1 MRHAVLAWN
10 DAQVSSSLQVAKA
23 LRLELKKTESDA
35 SSVLVQAHRRVAGA
49 TLSARGMSHLA
60 LGNLWL
66 ASLDGE
72 AACDAAPELALVH
85 VRLGEI
91 YEACGGRDGAVRSFQ
106 RAAAL
111 APTSIA
117 ISKRLEDA
125 RAAPAAPTPRG
136 GWGGDGVF
144 ASSPGGAESKAVG
157 TFDVSLDAMDAAW
170 EATGLTHIKACE
182 WYDLRRKACPH
193 GVTLSPADEVAGC
206 ALFDAALFDAE
217 SSESKKNSKKNAK
230 ANRNALKNLR
240 DPLAHAVP
248 NTKYAEKELFAERAM
263 SLYAKK
269 RASGSALPDGSTWLD
284 LAFEAVNIDALDS
297 GEQVRICVC
306 MGNIFAWC
314 ADFSGA
320 DELYSFAL
328 EIDDAETPGG
338 ALAGWRPA
346 LLANRALCKLRL
358 GQPAD
363 AAIDAEACL
372 REAGPSWGV
381 GLCRMGQVMCAMG
394 AWAKAEQ
401 TFRAAHRRCGKARQS
416 GAKRGDNKGN
426 APAPFAPLELEV
438 KIALADS
445 AGMGLP
451 AAREA
456 GEKAVDAVRAAREL
470 EQVGELFDHMDA
482 VVQLNALE
490 PDADVPPI
498 PGPTPRFM
506 AAATVGEE
514 DDDLAPLLGELPEVA
529 PGLRPG
535 KVQLIGGDGRS
546 LSEAL
551 SELDGERRAGGSAAF
566 SGDSVEKT
574 AKKND
579 RGGQKKRSRES
590 LTGQEADSAAA
601 AVAGLTVSDE
611 EGDTPTAQKV
621 KTRGCS
627 AGCGDFFSWA
637 SGGLFGTPAEGD
649 AAPRDEKKETDDAF
663 DAGVAEELA
672 SSVKAAKNKE

>member
-1 MRHAVLAWN
+1 MNASRLDARLTKNDGSAKKKQALRHAVLAWN

-117 ISKRLEDA
+117 ISKRLEEA
-125 RAAPAAPTPRG
+125 RSAPAAPTPRG
-136 GWGGDGVF
+136 GWGGGATPSNDG
-144 ASSPGGAESKAVG
+144 SRGAVG
-157 TFDVSLDAMDAAW
+157 TFNVSLDAVDAAW
-170 EATGLTHIKACE
+170 EATGLKHIKACE

-206 ALFDAALFDAE
+206 ALFDASLFSATPE
-217 SSESKKNSKKNAK
+217 TRETRETKKS
-230 ANRNALKNLR
+230 NRAALKNLR
-240 DPLAHAVP
+240 DVAAHAVP
-248 NTKYAEKELFAERAM
+248 SEKYAEKELFAERAM

-269 RASGSALPDGSTWLD
+269 RASGGALPEGSTWLD
-284 LAFEAVNIDALDS
+284 LAFEAVNIDALEP
-297 GEQVRICVC
+297 GEQLRICVC
-306 MGNIFAWC
+306 LGNIFAWC

-328 EIDDAETPGG
+328 ELDDAESAGG

-372 REAGPSWGV
+372 HEAGPKWGV

-401 TFRAAHRRCGKARQS
+401 TFRAAHRRCGGGFTKKKD
-416 GAKRGDNKGN
+416 GAERR
-426 APAPFAPLELEV
+426 ASAPLELEV

-470 EQVGELFDHMDA
+470 EKVGELFDHMDA
-482 VVQLNALE
+482 VVQLDALS

-506 AAATVGEE
+506 AAAAAADPEPLGLDAVG
-514 DDDLAPLLGELPEVA
+514 DLPEVA

-535 KVQLIGGDGRS
+535 KVNALGGDGRS

-551 SELDGERRAGGSAAF
+551 SELDGERAGKH
-566 SGDSVEKT
+566 ET
-574 AKKND
+574 T
-579 RGGQKKRSRES
+579 KKRSRPEK
-590 LTGQEADSAAA
+590 GQEAESAAA

-621 KTRGCS
+621 KTRGCG
-627 AGCGDFFSWA
+627 ARCGDFFSWA
-637 SGGLFGTPAEGD
+637 SGGLFGTPSEND
-649 AAPRDEKKETDDAF
+649 AAPGDAEREKPNAYDD
-663 DAGVAEELA
+663 GVAEDLA
-672 SSVKAAKNKE
+672 SSVKAAKNREG

>member
-1 MRHAVLAWN
+1 MRNAVLAWN

-106 RAAAL
+106 RASAL

-125 RAAPAAPTPRG
+125 RAAPAALTPRG
-136 GWGGDGVF
+136 GWGGGDATPSFSPDG
-144 ASSPGGAESKAVG
+144 AARAVG
-157 TFDVSLDAMDAAW
+157 TFDVSLEAMDAAW
-170 EATGLTHIKACE
+170 EATGLKHIKALE

-206 ALFDAALFDAE
+206 ALFDASLFE
-217 SSESKKNSKKNAK
+217 PSSTDPATKKKAAK
-230 ANRNALKNLR
+230 ANRAAVRNLR
-240 DPLAHAVP
+240 EVAAHGVP
-248 NTKYAEKELFAERAM
+248 SEKYAEKELFAERAM

-269 RASGSALPDGSTWLD
+269 RASGSALPEGSTWLD
-284 LAFEAVNIDALDS
+284 LAFEAVNIDALES
-297 GEQVRICVC
+297 SEQVRICVC

-328 EIDDAETPGG
+328 EIEDAEKAGG
-338 ALAGWRPA
+338 ALAGWRPT

-372 REAGPSWGV
+372 HEAGPKWGI

-401 TFRAAHRRCGKARQS
+401 TFRAAHRRC
-416 GAKRGDNKGN
+416 RGGGGGSRK
-426 APAPFAPLELEV
+426 PFAPLELEV

-470 EQVGELFDHMDA
+470 EAVGELFDHMDA
-482 VVQLNALE
+482 VVQLDALS

-498 PGPTPRFM
+498 PGPTPRLM
-506 AAATVGEE
+506 AAATAADPG
-514 DDDLAPLLGELPEVA
+514 DGPSAAGDLTEMA

-535 KVQLIGGDGRS
+535 RVNALGVDGRS

-551 SELDGERRAGGSAAF
+551 DELDGERKASDAR
-566 SGDSVEKT
+566 SGDSPDE
-574 AKKND
+574 A
-579 RGGQKKRSRES
+579 RGGDENRKKRSRAEK
-590 LTGQEADSAAA
+590 GREADSAAA

-611 EGDTPTAQKV
+611 EGDTPDAQKV
-621 KTRGCS
+621 KTRGCG

-637 SGGLFGTPAEGD
+637 SGGLFGTPATD
-649 AAPRDEKKETDDAF
+649 AAPSDVDEEKPDAYDD
-663 DAGVAEELA
+663 GVAEELA
-672 SSVKAAKNKE
+672 SSVKTAKNDTA

>member
-1 MRHAVLAWN
+1 
-10 DAQVSSSLQVAKA
+10 
-23 LRLELKKTESDA
+23 
-35 SSVLVQAHRRVAGA
+35 
-49 TLSARGMSHLA
+49 
-60 LGNLWL
+60 
-66 ASLDGE
+66 
-72 AACDAAPELALVH
+72 
-85 VRLGEI
+85 
-91 YEACGGRDGAVRSFQ
+91 
-106 RAAAL
+106 
-111 APTSIA
+111 
-117 ISKRLEDA
+117 
-125 RAAPAAPTPRG
+125 
-136 GWGGDGVF
+136 
-144 ASSPGGAESKAVG
+144 
-157 TFDVSLDAMDAAW
+157 
-170 EATGLTHIKACE
+170 
-182 WYDLRRKACPH
+182 
-193 GVTLSPADEVAGC
+193 
-206 ALFDAALFDAE
+206 
-217 SSESKKNSKKNAK
+217 
-230 ANRNALKNLR
+230 
-240 DPLAHAVP
+240 
-248 NTKYAEKELFAERAM
+248 
-263 SLYAKK
+263 
-269 RASGSALPDGSTWLD
+269 
-284 LAFEAVNIDALDS
+284 
-297 GEQVRICVC
+297 
-306 MGNIFAWC
+306 
-314 ADFSGA
+314 
-320 DELYSFAL
+320 
-328 EIDDAETPGG
+328 
-338 ALAGWRPA
+338 
-346 LLANRALCKLRL
+346 
-358 GQPAD
+358 
-363 AAIDAEACL
+363 
-372 REAGPSWGV
+372 
-381 GLCRMGQVMCAMG
+381 MGQVMCAMG

-401 TFRAAHRRCGKARQS
+401 TFRAAHRRCGKAKQS
-416 GAKRGDNKGN
+416 GAKRLDNKGN

-574 AKKND
+574 AKKSA
-579 RGGQKKRSRES
+579 GQKKRSRGE
-590 LTGQEADSAAA
+590 TGQEADSAAA

-637 SGGLFGTPAEGD
+637 SGGLFGTPASD
-649 AAPRDEKKETDDAF
+649 AAPRDEKEETDDAF

>member
-372 REAGPSWGV
+372 REAGPRWGV

-401 TFRAAHRRCGKARQS
+401 TFRAAHRRCGGAGAPRNAR
-416 GAKRGDNKGN
+416 G
-426 APAPFAPLELEV
+426 PVPFSSWLELEV
-438 KIALADS
+438 KIALANS

-470 EQVGELFDHMDA
+470 KAVGELFDHMDA
-482 VVQLNALE
+482 VVQLDALE

-506 AAATVGEE
+506 AAAAGLETADEFPDLDAVG
-514 DDDLAPLLGELPEVA
+514 DLPEVA

-535 KVQLIGGDGRS
+535 VVNALGGDGRS
-546 LSEAL
+546 LSETL
-551 SELDGERRAGGSAAF
+551 GELDGARRAGASAAP
-566 SGDSVEKT
+566 SGDSVEKAAPT
-574 AKKND
+574 
-579 RGGQKKRSRES
+579 GGETKKRSRGEK
-590 LTGQEADSAAA
+590 GQEAESAAA

-621 KTRGCS
+621 KTRGCG

-637 SGGLFGTPAEGD
+637 SGGLFGTPGGD
-649 AAPRDEKKETDDAF
+649 AAPSDAEGEKPDAYDD
-663 DAGVAEELA
+663 GVAEELA
-672 SSVKAAKNKE
+672 SSVKAAKHRSP

>member
-1 MRHAVLAWN
+1 
-10 DAQVSSSLQVAKA
+10 
-23 LRLELKKTESDA
+23 
-35 SSVLVQAHRRVAGA
+35 
-49 TLSARGMSHLA
+49 
-60 LGNLWL
+60 
-66 ASLDGE
+66 
-72 AACDAAPELALVH
+72 
-85 VRLGEI
+85 
-91 YEACGGRDGAVRSFQ
+91 
-106 RAAAL
+106 
-111 APTSIA
+111 
-117 ISKRLEDA
+117 
-125 RAAPAAPTPRG
+125 
-136 GWGGDGVF
+136 
-144 ASSPGGAESKAVG
+144 
-157 TFDVSLDAMDAAW
+157 
-170 EATGLTHIKACE
+170 
-182 WYDLRRKACPH
+182 
-193 GVTLSPADEVAGC
+193 
-206 ALFDAALFDAE
+206 
-217 SSESKKNSKKNAK
+217 
-230 ANRNALKNLR
+230 
-240 DPLAHAVP
+240 
-248 NTKYAEKELFAERAM
+248 
-263 SLYAKK
+263 
-269 RASGSALPDGSTWLD
+269 
-284 LAFEAVNIDALDS
+284 
-297 GEQVRICVC
+297 
-306 MGNIFAWC
+306 
-314 ADFSGA
+314 
-320 DELYSFAL
+320 
-328 EIDDAETPGG
+328 
-338 ALAGWRPA
+338 
-346 LLANRALCKLRL
+346 
-358 GQPAD
+358 
-363 AAIDAEACL
+363 
-372 REAGPSWGV
+372 
-381 GLCRMGQVMCAMG
+381 MGQVMCAMG

-401 TFRAAHRRCGKARQS
+401 TFRAAHRRCGKAKQS
-416 GAKRGDNKGN
+416 GAKRLDNKGN

>member
-1 MRHAVLAWN
+1 MH
-10 DAQVSSSLQVAKA
+10 VAKA
-23 LRLELKKTESDA
+23 LRLELKKTESDV

-106 RAAAL
+106 RASAL

-125 RAAPAAPTPRG
+125 RAAPAALTPRG
-136 GWGGDGVF
+136 GWGGGDATPSFSPDG
-144 ASSPGGAESKAVG
+144 AARAVG
-157 TFDVSLDAMDAAW
+157 TFDVSLEAMDAAW
-170 EATGLTHIKACE
+170 EATGLKHIKALE

-206 ALFDAALFDAE
+206 ALFDASLFE
-217 SSESKKNSKKNAK
+217 PSSTDPATKKKAAK
-230 ANRNALKNLR
+230 ANRAAVRNLR
-240 DPLAHAVP
+240 EVAAHGVP
-248 NTKYAEKELFAERAM
+248 SEKYAEKELFAERAM

-269 RASGSALPDGSTWLD
+269 RASGSALPEGSTWLD
-284 LAFEAVNIDALDS
+284 LAFEAVNIDALES
-297 GEQVRICVC
+297 SEQVRICVC

-328 EIDDAETPGG
+328 EIDDAEKAGG
-338 ALAGWRPA
+338 ALAGWRPT

-372 REAGPSWGV
+372 HEAGPKWGI

-401 TFRAAHRRCGKARQS
+401 TFRAAHRRC
-416 GAKRGDNKGN
+416 RGGGGGSRK
-426 APAPFAPLELEV
+426 PFAPLELEV

-470 EQVGELFDHMDA
+470 EAVGELFDHMDA
-482 VVQLNALE
+482 VVQLDALS

-498 PGPTPRFM
+498 PGPTPRLM
-506 AAATVGEE
+506 AAATAADPG
-514 DDDLAPLLGELPEVA
+514 DGPSAAGDLTEMA

-535 KVQLIGGDGRS
+535 RVNALGVDGRS

-551 SELDGERRAGGSAAF
+551 DELDGERKASDAR
-566 SGDSVEKT
+566 SGDSPYE
-574 AKKND
+574 A
-579 RGGQKKRSRES
+579 RGGDENRKKRSRAEK
-590 LTGQEADSAAA
+590 GREADSAAA

-611 EGDTPTAQKV
+611 EGDTPDAQKV
-621 KTRGCS
+621 KTRGCG

-637 SGGLFGTPAEGD
+637 SGGLFGTPATD
-649 AAPRDEKKETDDAF
+649 AAPSDVDEEKPDAYDD
-663 DAGVAEELA
+663 GVAEELA
-672 SSVKAAKNKE
+672 SSVKTAKNDTA

>member
-1 MRHAVLAWN
+1 MTVPQKKKQALRHAVLAWN

-117 ISKRLEDA
+117 ISKRLEEA
-125 RAAPAAPTPRG
+125 RSAPAAPTPRG
-136 GWGGDGVF
+136 GWGGGATPSNDG
-144 ASSPGGAESKAVG
+144 SRGAVG
-157 TFDVSLDAMDAAW
+157 TFNVSLDAVDAAW
-170 EATGLTHIKACE
+170 EATGLKHIKACE

-206 ALFDAALFDAE
+206 ALFDASLFE
-217 SSESKKNSKKNAK
+217 PSSTDGNASDPAATRKSRAASK
-230 ANRNALKNLR
+230 ANRAALKNLR
-240 DPLAHAVP
+240 EVSAHVVP
-248 NTKYAEKELFAERAM
+248 SEKYAEKELFAERAM

-269 RASGSALPDGSTWLD
+269 RANGGALPEGSTWLD
-284 LAFEAVNIDALDS
+284 LAFEAVNIDALEPS
-297 GEQVRICVC
+297 EQVRICVC

-328 EIDDAETPGG
+328 ELDDAESAGG

-372 REAGPSWGV
+372 HEAGPKWGV

-401 TFRAAHRRCGKARQS
+401 TFRAAHRRCGGGFTKKKD
-416 GAKRGDNKGN
+416 GAERR
-426 APAPFAPLELEV
+426 ASAPLELEV

-470 EQVGELFDHMDA
+470 EKVGELFDHMDA
-482 VVQLNALE
+482 VVQLDALS

-506 AAATVGEE
+506 AAAAAADPEPLGLDAVG
-514 DDDLAPLLGELPEVA
+514 DLPEVA

-535 KVQLIGGDGRS
+535 KVNALGGDGRS

-551 SELDGERRAGGSAAF
+551 SELDGERAGKH
-566 SGDSVEKT
+566 ET
-574 AKKND
+574 T
-579 RGGQKKRSRES
+579 KKRSRPEK
-590 LTGQEADSAAA
+590 GQEAESAAA

-621 KTRGCS
+621 KTRGCG

-637 SGGLFGTPAEGD
+637 SGGLFGTPSEND
-649 AAPRDEKKETDDAF
+649 AAPGDAEREKPNAYDD
-663 DAGVAEELA
+663 GVAEDLA
-672 SSVKAAKNKE
+672 SSVKAAKNREG

>member
-1 MRHAVLAWN
+1 M
-10 DAQVSSSLQVAKA
+10 QVAKA

-117 ISKRLEDA
+117 ISKRLEEA
-125 RAAPAAPTPRG
+125 RSAPAAPTPRG
-136 GWGGDGVF
+136 GWGGGATPSNDG
-144 ASSPGGAESKAVG
+144 SRGAVG
-157 TFDVSLDAMDAAW
+157 TFNVSLDAVDAAW
-170 EATGLTHIKACE
+170 EATGLKHIKACE

-206 ALFDAALFDAE
+206 ALFDASLFE
-217 SSESKKNSKKNAK
+217 PSSTDGNASDPAATRKSRAASK
-230 ANRNALKNLR
+230 ANRAALKNLR
-240 DPLAHAVP
+240 EVSAHVVP
-248 NTKYAEKELFAERAM
+248 SEKYAEKELFAERAM

-269 RASGSALPDGSTWLD
+269 RANGGALPEGSTWLD
-284 LAFEAVNIDALDS
+284 LAFEAVNIDALEPS
-297 GEQVRICVC
+297 EQVRICVC

-328 EIDDAETPGG
+328 ELDDAESAGG

-372 REAGPSWGV
+372 REAGPRWGV

-401 TFRAAHRRCGKARQS
+401 TFRAAHRRCGGAGAPRNARGPDFFS
-416 GAKRGDNKGN
+416 SW
-426 APAPFAPLELEV
+426 LELEV
-438 KIALADS
+438 KIALANS

-470 EQVGELFDHMDA
+470 TAVGELFDHMDA
-482 VVQLNALE
+482 VVQLDALE

-506 AAATVGEE
+506 AAAAGLETPDEFPDLDAVG
-514 DDDLAPLLGELPEVA
+514 DLPEVA

-535 KVQLIGGDGRS
+535 VVNALGGDGRS

-551 SELDGERRAGGSAAF
+551 SELDGARRAGASAAP
-566 SGDSVEKT
+566 SGDSVEKAAPT
-574 AKKND
+574 
-579 RGGQKKRSRES
+579 GGETKKRSRGEK
-590 LTGQEADSAAA
+590 GQEAESAAV

-621 KTRGCS
+621 KTRGCG

-637 SGGLFGTPAEGD
+637 SGGLFGTPGGD
-649 AAPRDEKKETDDAF
+649 AAPSDAEGEKSDAYDD
-663 DAGVAEELA
+663 GVAEELA
-672 SSVKAAKNKE
+672 SSVKAAKHKTP

>member
-1 MRHAVLAWN
+1 
-10 DAQVSSSLQVAKA
+10 
-23 LRLELKKTESDA
+23 
-35 SSVLVQAHRRVAGA
+35 
-49 TLSARGMSHLA
+49 
-60 LGNLWL
+60 
-66 ASLDGE
+66 
-72 AACDAAPELALVH
+72 
-85 VRLGEI
+85 
-91 YEACGGRDGAVRSFQ
+91 
-106 RAAAL
+106 
-111 APTSIA
+111 
-117 ISKRLEDA
+117 
-125 RAAPAAPTPRG
+125 
-136 GWGGDGVF
+136 
-144 ASSPGGAESKAVG
+144 
-157 TFDVSLDAMDAAW
+157 
-170 EATGLTHIKACE
+170 
-182 WYDLRRKACPH
+182 
-193 GVTLSPADEVAGC
+193 
-206 ALFDAALFDAE
+206 
-217 SSESKKNSKKNAK
+217 
-230 ANRNALKNLR
+230 
-240 DPLAHAVP
+240 
-248 NTKYAEKELFAERAM
+248 
-263 SLYAKK
+263 
-269 RASGSALPDGSTWLD
+269 
-284 LAFEAVNIDALDS
+284 
-297 GEQVRICVC
+297 
-306 MGNIFAWC
+306 
-314 ADFSGA
+314 
-320 DELYSFAL
+320 
-328 EIDDAETPGG
+328 
-338 ALAGWRPA
+338 
-346 LLANRALCKLRL
+346 
-358 GQPAD
+358 
-363 AAIDAEACL
+363 
-372 REAGPSWGV
+372 
-381 GLCRMGQVMCAMG
+381 
-394 AWAKAEQ
+394 
-401 TFRAAHRRCGKARQS
+401 
-416 GAKRGDNKGN
+416 
-426 APAPFAPLELEV
+426 V

-579 RGGQKKRSRES
+579 RGGQKKRSRGE
-590 LTGQEADSAAA
+590 TGQEADSAAA

>member
-125 RAAPAAPTPRG
+125 RTAPAAPTPRG
-136 GWGGDGVF
+136 GWGGDARV
-144 ASSPGGAESKAVG
+144 SSPGGAARAVG

-170 EATGLTHIKACE
+170 EATGLKHIKACE

-206 ALFDAALFDAE
+206 ALFDATLFDAE
-217 SSESKKNSKKNAK
+217 STESTKKKTSK
-230 ANRNALKNLR
+230 ANRAALKNLR
-240 DPLAHAVP
+240 DPATHAVP
-248 NTKYAEKELFAERAM
+248 SEKYAEKELFAERAM

-269 RASGSALPDGSTWLD
+269 RASGSALPEGSTWLD
-284 LAFEAVNIDALDS
+284 LAFEAVNIDALEP

-328 EIDDAETPGG
+328 EIDEAEAAGG

-372 REAGPSWGV
+372 REAGPRWGV

-401 TFRAAHRRCGKARQS
+401 TFRAAHRRCGKAAG
-416 GAKRGDNKGN
+416 GAKRGNGN
-426 APAPFAPLELEV
+426 AAPFAPLELEV

-470 EQVGELFDHMDA
+470 EAVGELFDHMDA
-482 VVQLNALE
+482 VVQLDALE

-506 AAATVGEE
+506 AAATAGDP
-514 DDDLAPLLGELPEVA
+514 DDDLDALGELPEVA

-535 KVQLIGGDGRS
+535 KVQALGGDGRS

-574 AKKND
+574 AKKS
-579 RGGQKKRSRES
+579 GGQKKRSRGE
-590 LTGQEADSAAA
+590 TGQEADSAAA

-637 SGGLFGTPAEGD
+637 SGGLFGTPASD
-649 AAPRDEKKETDDAF
+649 AAPSDAEKETDDAF